1 MICSKGT
8 CSIKSETWN
17 GTKYD
22 VTTSIVDV
30 KLNKSKR
37 MLFTFSKN
45 KHILTKK
52 RNINYSTLLCCHRT
66 IAPHRFC
73 YLISEHGI
81 KYVKNILCFIV
92 SHCVKSQIIIHLSYC
107 LYIIHIDMCKSS
119 CLTTYLSMFKYKYF
133 YTVDPSPLKK
143 TTINM

>member
-1 MICSKGT
+1 
-8 CSIKSETWN
+8 
-17 GTKYD
+17 
-22 VTTSIVDV
+22 
-30 KLNKSKR
+30 

-143 TTINM
+143 TTINMQNCHFQFHFFVVAKSDLCRLKIQSFKYELML